1 LEAEAKATEEK
12 AAFEKVDAQKV
23 RDALNATNITV

>member
-12 AAFEKVDAQKV
+12 AAIEKADAQEV